1 MHTAMY
7 TQTTRHIHPDP
18 PVRAHMPLLVSVDE
32 TSSSTLATR
41 LNRAGLALGAAVRW
55 GSEPACASVLERRP
69 AMILLD
75 VPTTEADGLAR
86 LVRAA
91 SLIAPVAVLR
101 HQGRDAVA
109 AFSAGAFDVLDRQRP
124 AAELA
129 WRIHAD
135 LRRRPTVPAP
145 RGPAGSTASQR
156 LLFDV
161 IARAQA
167 PVCCH
172 HLRLLLGTP
181 CLPMTLRALKA
192 RIQRLLPVFADHGL
206 ALIVDQQWGLATYRA
221 RTADAPGAG
230 PSQPAQGAGQ
240 PSRAARR
247 DSRSGGAQ
255 PHVGID
261 SDVTIQT

>member
-1 MHTAMY
+1 MQ
-7 TQTTRHIHPDP
+7 TQTTRRIHLDP
-18 PVRAHMPLLVSVDE
+18 PVRPHLPTLLSVDETSVE
-32 TSSSTLATR
+32 TSSSTLALR
-41 LNRAGLALGAAVRW
+41 LGQAGLALGAAVRW
-55 GSEPACASVLERRP
+55 GSEEACAAMLERKP

-109 AFSAGAFDVLDRQRP
+109 AFTAGAVDVLDRQRP

-135 LRRRPTVPAP
+135 LRRRPPLPAP
-145 RGPAGSTASQR
+145 PPSAAGTAGQR

-167 PVCCH
+167 PICCH

-192 RIQRLLPVFADHGL
+192 RIQRLQPVFAHHGL
-206 ALIVDQQWGLATYRA
+206 TLVVHHQWGLATYH
-221 RTADAPGAG
+221 T
-230 PSQPAQGAGQ
+230 
-240 PSRAARR
+240 
-247 DSRSGGAQ
+247 RSAKTPETTG
-255 PHVGID
+255 
-261 SDVTIQT
+261 S

>member
-1 MHTAMY
+1 M
-7 TQTTRHIHPDP
+7 
-18 PVRAHMPLLVSVDE
+18 SVDE
-32 TSSSTLATR
+32 TTSSTLALR
-41 LNRAGLALGAAVRW
+41 LGQAGLALGAAVRW
-55 GSEPACASVLERRP
+55 GSESACASVLERRP

-101 HQGRDAVA
+101 PDGRDAVA
-109 AFSAGAFDVLDRQRP
+109 AFTAGAFDVLDRQRP

-135 LRRRPTVPAP
+135 LRRRPPTPEP
-145 RGPAGSTASQR
+145 RGSAGSTASQR
-156 LLFDV
+156 LLFDL

-172 HLRLLLGTP
+172 HLRLLLGTT

-192 RIQRLLPVFADHGL
+192 RIQRLLPDFADHGL
-206 ALIVDQQWGLATYRA
+206 ALIVDQQWGLATYRTRSA
-221 RTADAPGAG
+221 APGTGAPG
-230 PSQPAQGAGQ
+230 PPKSRPPLELPAAPVPPASIVQLPTA
-240 PSRAARR
+240 
-247 DSRSGGAQ
+247 
-255 PHVGID
+255 
-261 SDVTIQT
+261 T